1 MHSFRKGKTKEDTG
15 ESGIINRKRDR
26 KRVRM
31 KYSALF
37 MLSYFFFDF
46 DEFLEASSL
55 AASLALAKILFL
67 LWSFQRPSDTSY
79 SCNINTAHG
88 SFDFFFTGT
97 SG

>member
-1 MHSFRKGKTKEDTG
+1 MEQSDFPWPGKCIVFRKGKAKEDTG

-55 AASLALAKILFL
+55 AASLALAKN
-67 LWSFQRPSDTSY
+67 P
-79 SCNINTAHG
+79 
-88 SFDFFFTGT
+88 FFFFGASRGPLTPLT
-97 SG
+97 PVI